1 MFWYPILVLN
11 GSIKPMIIYNVT
23 SQIDP
28 EIEKEWLKWMQE
40 SHLPSVFEC
49 GAFEAINILR
59 IQTDAIESLN
69 YAIQFVTSSKA
80 ELKAFLYKYGDAF
93 QAAEKKRF
101 GGKVLRFETQLEIIH
116 SIS

>member
-1 MFWYPILVLN
+1 
-11 GSIKPMIIYNVT
+11 MIIYNVT

-28 EIEKEWLKWMQE
+28 EIEKEWLQWMQE

-49 GAFEAINILR
+49 GAFEAINILK

-69 YAIQFVTSSKA
+69 YAIQFVASSKA
-80 ELKAFLYKYGDAF
+80 YLKAYLNKYGESD
-93 QAAEKKRF
+93 QAAEKKRI
-101 GGKVLRFETQLEIIH
+101 GGKVLRFDTQLEIIH